1 MDYREGQGQAR
12 LDVRVIVES
21 FKELIDCCLLLEID
35 KIVMFYSRRWPVKS

>member
-12 LDVRVIVES
+12 LAVRVVVEF

-35 KIVMFYSRRWPVKS
+35 KIVMFYSRRWPVKL